1 MNNKKIKLNRWA
13 YGFAALAL
21 ILGCSLTLILGCS
34 LTMMIVY
41 QTFPNIPGAL
51 KERVNLDNLT
61 QLIVPGSADITFSKP
76 GAYAVY
82 YEYHSVVNGEKYETG
97 KQPPSL
103 ECNLTSKKT
112 GAKVTAVPDFVESNI
127 YWSKDQERV
136 GVLIMSITIDDPGIY
151 TFACQYRDGRTQ
163 PEIVVS
169 VGPNFMWEFFNIFT
183 E

>member
-13 YGFAALAL
+13 YGFAAIVL
-21 ILGCSLTLILGCS
+21 ILCCLLTLILSCS
-34 LTMMIVY
+34 LTMMPVY
-41 QTFPNIPGAL
+41 QKFAKIPGTL

-61 QLIVPGSADITFSKP
+61 QLIVPGSADITFAKP

-82 YEYHSVVNGEKYETG
+82 YEYRSVVNGVKYETG

-136 GVLIMSITIDDPGIY
+136 GLLIMSITIDDPGIY
-151 TFACQYRDGRTQ
+151 IFACQYRDGRTQ

-169 VGPNFMWEFFNIFT
+169 VGPNFMWEFFKIFT